1 MGGTIV
7 DSRKDKERTT
17 IVKKKRKEERKKN
30 RVITMKM
37 MIFGLLWDILVLSLK
52 EDGLRAAKLNPSSLK
67 KQRRS
72 SQRLPCFFMPKETG
86 KGYVAGNLCGFWQH
100 F

>member
-1 MGGTIV
+1 
-7 DSRKDKERTT
+7 
-17 IVKKKRKEERKKN
+17 VKKKRKKERKKN

-37 MIFGLLWDILVLSLK
+37 MIFGLLWAILVLSLK

-86 KGYVAGNLCGFWQH
+86 KGYVAGNLCGFWQQSTEAQMICVLV
-100 F
+100 